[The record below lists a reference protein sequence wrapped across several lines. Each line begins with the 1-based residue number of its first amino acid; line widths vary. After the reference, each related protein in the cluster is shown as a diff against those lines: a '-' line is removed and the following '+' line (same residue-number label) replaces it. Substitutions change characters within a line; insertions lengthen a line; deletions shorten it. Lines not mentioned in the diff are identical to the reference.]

1 MALYKNNKIA
11 SKKTTTLKLP
21 SRISFGQLLSVVSK
35 LRRNKSLSAD
45 CRLLILPVEW
55 YGFTILFFMEVLL
68 LLVIFCATLQTK
80 EAFLISYVNR
90 QL

>member
-1 MALYKNNKIA
+1 MKYQVLFSEKNKKKI
-11 SKKTTTLKLP
+11 
-21 SRISFGQLLSVVSK
+21 
-35 LRRNKSLSAD
+35 SAD

-68 LLVIFCATLQTK
+68 LLVIFSATLQTK